1 MIGGAAAMPLA
12 QAQAQE
18 RVRAIGM
25 LLPAEAR
32 DAEFQT
38 RVAAFV
44 QGLQQ

>member
-12 QAQAQE
+12 QAQE
-18 RVRAIGM
+18 RVRTIGM